1 MELLT
6 VDLWF
11 IDGIERTRNN
21 ARRQRTVLF
30 LGLTTTT
37 GVAGI
42 RLRAATSFQR
52 SRGQPPGMLATG

>member
-37 GVAGI
+37 VWQGSG
-42 RLRAATSFQR
+42 
-52 SRGQPPGMLATG
+52 